1 MYPEK
6 HSLKDINDI
15 ILYNIETGEEFMRM
29 TSLKLGTIEYM
40 PNKKMLTLDNVWTYN
55 SFNNMLTFTMNR
67 GEI

>member
-55 SFNNMLTFTMNR
+55 SFNNLLTFTMNR

>member
-6 HSLKDINDI
+6 HSLEDINNVVF
-15 ILYNIETGEEFMRM
+15 YNIKTGEEFMRM

-55 SFNNMLTFTMNR
+55 SFNNLLTFTMSR